1 MAMNLNHVVFATFS
15 VGSMM
20 FLGCTPHA
28 ESEQRAV
35 TANTIDEEPPGGSRA
50 RDRSVWVQL
59 LSDHTKIRRTVIHRE
74 DGDLGIVEAVT
85 ESDDPAVAARIIDH
99 AQAMQTRMKSG
110 ARVRAWDPVFRE
122 LFDRHDLVAIEVTP
136 TEKGVRIV
144 ESSRDPEAIA
154 LLRAHA
160 IGVSEFVRHG
170 HEAGGRET
178 ARFAVGSPLPPPEV
192 AIGGVPHRFLLAQPS
207 QAQLGGLK
215 AEGVGRVV
223 NFRRADEPGVFDEAS
238 ATAAIGLEYAGM
250 PYKDAAELTDALLLE
265 AREEFR
271 AAAQDGSVLALHCRT
286 GNRVGPGWAMH
297 RALDKGDSIEDA
309 IVAAKAVG
317 LVDPLYESI
326 TRDAIRRAKA
336 ADGAEPLWTE
346 IDAPRTAAEAEQK
359 SRAEDARAEMFSRLV
374 AALGEAMSAP
384 AADGTPAGPV
394 AAISVCKT
402 EAPRIAQA
410 VAREK
415 GVMIGRTSDRLRNTA
430 NAAPAWAVELLSPRP
445 ESARLAANTDGSLGV
460 TMPIT
465 ISAQCIA
472 CHGARDRLA
481 PGVAEALAKVY
492 PKDQATGYD
501 DGDLRGWFW
510 VEVPP
515 PTVGVAGAR

>member
-1 MAMNLNHVVFATFS
+1 MAMDLNCVRFAAFAVV
-15 VGSMM
+15 SMM
-20 FLGCTPHA
+20 FLGCAPHA
-28 ESEQRAV
+28 ESEERVVAA
-35 TANTIDEEPPGGSRA
+35 TAIADEPPVGSRA
-50 RDRSVWVQL
+50 HDRSVWIQL
-59 LSDHTKIRRTVIHRE
+59 LSDHAKIRRTVVHRE
-74 DGDLGIVEAVT
+74 EGDLGIVEAVT

-99 AQAMQTRMKSG
+99 ALAMQVRMKSG

-122 LFDRHDLVAIEVTP
+122 LFDRHDLVQIEVTP

-178 ARFAVGSPLPPPEV
+178 ARFAVGAPLPPPEV

-207 QAQLGGLK
+207 EAQLSGLK
-215 AEGVGRVV
+215 AEGVGRVI

-238 ATAAIGLEYAGM
+238 IAASIGLEYAGM

-271 AAAQDGSVLALHCRT
+271 TAVQESRVLALHCRT

-297 RALDKGDSIEDA
+297 RALDMGDSLEDSIA
-309 IVAAKAVG
+309 AAKAVG

-326 TRDAIRRAKA
+326 TRDAIRRANA
-336 ADGAEPLWTE
+336 TDGAGPLWTP
-346 IDAPRTAAEAEQK
+346 IDAPRSLAEAEQK

-374 AALGEAMSAP
+374 AALGAAMSAP

-394 AAISVCKT
+394 AAIAVCKT

-415 GVMIGRTSDRLRNTA
+415 GVMIGRTSDRLRNTG
-430 NAAPAWAVELLSPRP
+430 NAAPAWAVALLAARP
-445 ESARLAANTDGSLGV
+445 ESARLSANTDGSLGV
-460 TMPIT
+460 TLPIT

-481 PGVAEALAKVY
+481 PGVAEALAKLY
-492 PKDQATGYD
+492 PNDQATGYD

-515 PTVGVAGAR
+515 QMGGVAGAR

>member
-1 MAMNLNHVVFATFS
+1 MDSNCVRFVASAAV
-15 VGSMM
+15 SMV
-20 FLGCTPHA
+20 FLGCAPHA
-28 ESEQRAV
+28 ESERRTVA
-35 TANTIDEEPPGGSRA
+35 TNAIADEPPVGSRA
-50 RDRSVWVQL
+50 RDRGVWIQL
-59 LSDHTKIRRTVIHRE
+59 LSDHAKIRRTVVHRQE
-74 DGDLGIVEAVT
+74 GDLGIVEAVT

-99 AQAMQTRMKSG
+99 ALAMQVRMKSG

-122 LFDRHDLVAIEVTP
+122 LFDRHDSVQIEVTP

-178 ARFAVGSPLPPPEV
+178 ARFSVGAPLPPPEV
-192 AIGGVPHRFLLAQPS
+192 AIGGVPHRFLLSQPDA
-207 QAQLGGLK
+207 AQLASLK

-223 NFRRADEPGVFDEAS
+223 NFRRADESGTYDEAS
-238 ATAAIGLEYAGM
+238 VAASIGLDYAGM
-250 PYKDAAELTDALLLE
+250 PYKDAAELTDALLAESRE
-265 AREEFR
+265 AFR
-271 AAAQDGSVLALHCRT
+271 AAESGGTVLALHCRT
-286 GNRVGPGWAMH
+286 GNRVAPAWAMH
-297 RALDKGDSIEDA
+297 RALDA
-309 IVAAKAVG
+309 IAAAKAVG

-336 ADGAEPLWTE
+336 QDGGASATWTA
-346 IDAPRTAAEAEQK
+346 IDAPRSDAEEAQK
-359 SRAEDARAEMFSRLV
+359 ALAEDARAEMFTRLV
-374 AALGEAMSAP
+374 AALGEAMAAP
-384 AADGTPAGPV
+384 AGDGSAGGPV
-394 AAISVCKT
+394 NAISVCKV

-410 VAREK
+410 VSREK

-430 NAAPAWAVELLSPRP
+430 NAAPAWAVELLSARP
-445 ESARLAANTDGSLGV
+445 ETARFSANTDGSLGV

-465 ISAQCIA
+465 ISAQCLA

-481 PGVAEALAKVY
+481 PGVAEALAKLY
-492 PKDQATGYD
+492 PKDGATGYD

-510 VEVPP
+510 VEVP
-515 PTVGVAGAR
+515 AGAGASAR

>member
-1 MAMNLNHVVFATFS
+1 MDLNCVRFAAFAVV
-15 VGSMM
+15 SMM
-20 FLGCTPHA
+20 FLGCAPHA
-28 ESEQRAV
+28 ESEERVVAA
-35 TANTIDEEPPGGSRA
+35 TAIADEPPIGSRA
-50 RDRSVWVQL
+50 RDRSVWIQL
-59 LSDHTKIRRTVIHRE
+59 LSDHAKIRRTVVHRE
-74 DGDLGIVEAVT
+74 EGDLGIVEAVT

-99 AQAMQTRMKSG
+99 ALAMQVRMKSG

-122 LFDRHDLVAIEVTP
+122 LFDRHDLVQIEVTP

-170 HEAGGRET
+170 HDAGGRET
-178 ARFAVGSPLPPPEV
+178 APFAVGAPLPPPEV
-192 AIGGVPHRFLLAQPS
+192 AIGGVPHRFLLSQPS
-207 QAQLGGLK
+207 EAQLAALK

-223 NFRRADEPGVFDEAS
+223 NFRRADEPGTYDEAS
-238 ATAAIGLEYAGM
+238 VAASLGLDYAGM
-250 PYKDAAELTDALLLE
+250 PYKDAAELTDALLAESRE
-265 AREEFR
+265 AFR
-271 AAAQDGSVLALHCRT
+271 TAERGGAVLALHCRT

-297 RALDKGDSIEDA
+297 RALDKGDSLEDA
-309 IVAAKAVG
+309 IMAAKAVG

-336 ADGAEPLWTE
+336 EGGGAAVKWAA
-346 IDAPRTAAEAEQK
+346 IDAPRSEAEEAQK
-359 SRAEDARAEMFSRLV
+359 ALADDARVEMFTQLV
-374 AALGEAMSAP
+374 AALGEAVAAP
-384 AADGTPAGPV
+384 SADGSVGGPV

-410 VAREK
+410 VSREK

-430 NAAPAWAVELLSPRP
+430 NTAPVWAGELLAARP
-445 ESARLAANTDGSLGV
+445 QSARFSANTDGSLGV

-465 ISAQCIA
+465 IAAQCLA

-481 PGVAEALAKVY
+481 PGVAEALAKLY
-492 PKDQATGYD
+492 PKDNAMGYD

-510 VEVPP
+510 IEVPA
-515 PTVGVAGAR
+515 GSGAGAGAR

>member
-1 MAMNLNHVVFATFS
+1 MGMTCMRFAAIAAILLIPAACAPHAGREGAVEIEAAAEPP
-15 VGSMM
+15 VGSR
-20 FLGCTPHA
+20 
-28 ESEQRAV
+28 E
-35 TANTIDEEPPGGSRA
+35 
-50 RDRSVWVQL
+50 RDRGIWIQL
-59 LSDHTKIRRTVIHRE
+59 LSDHAKIRRTVVHRQE
-74 DGDLGIVEAVT
+74 GDLGIVEAVT

-99 AQAMQTRMKSG
+99 AQAMQVRMKSG

-122 LFDRHDLVAIEVTP
+122 LFDRHDLVQIEVTP

-144 ESSRDPEAIA
+144 ESSRDPEAVA

-178 ARFAVGSPLPPPEV
+178 ARFALGSPLPPPEV

-207 QAQLGGLK
+207 EAQLGGLK
-215 AEGVGRVV
+215 ADGVGRVV
-223 NFRRADEPGVFDEAS
+223 NFRRADEPGVFDESSVAAS
-238 ATAAIGLEYAGM
+238 LGIGYAGL
-250 PYKDAAELTDALLLE
+250 PYKDADELTDALLAE
-265 AREEFR
+265 ARNEFR
-271 AAAQDGSVLALHCRT
+271 AAAANRTTLALHCRT

-297 RALDKGDSIEDA
+297 RALDMGDSLEDS
-309 IVAAKAVG
+309 IRAAKAVG

-336 ADGAEPLWTE
+336 AGGAQPRWTA
-346 IDAPRTAAEAEQK
+346 IDAPRSASEAGQK
-359 SRAEDARAEMFSRLV
+359 SRAEDARAEVFARLV

-384 AADGTPAGPV
+384 TADGTPAGPV
-394 AAISVCKT
+394 AAIAVCKT
-402 EAPRIAQA
+402 EAPLIAQA

-415 GVMIGRTSDRLRNTA
+415 GVMIGRTSDRLRNA
-430 NAAPAWAVELLSPRP
+430 GNAAPAWAAELLSSRP
-445 ESARLAANTDGSLGV
+445 EGARLSAHTDGSLGV

-481 PGVAEALAKVY
+481 PGVAEALAKLY

-515 PTVGVAGAR
+515 SADGVTGAQ